1 MQALALD
8 RNSSNFRYHITSL
21 ALLLSLIFLALP
33 AHSDTPLMSAPEAF
47 EKLSSKDL
55 VILDIR
61 SREEWQDSGVA
72 KGALPISMHEKD
84 FLQRFQS
91 ILLEY
96 EPEKIAL
103 ICATG
108 GRSAEVT
115 YFLEQNGLTGVADI
129 SEGMFGNRNG
139 PGWLKH
145 NLPIVSASEA
155 MANYER
161 LQSTWNK

>member
-8 RNSSNFRYHITSL
+8 RNSSNLRYHIVSL
-21 ALLLSLIFLALP
+21 VLFLALVLIVFP
-33 AHSDTPLMSAPEAF
+33 ARADTPLMSAPQAF
-47 EKLSSKDL
+47 EKLSAGDL
-55 VILDIR
+55 IVLDIR

-72 KGALPISMHEKD
+72 QGALPISMHEKD

-91 ILLEY
+91 VLLEY

-115 YFLEQNGLTGVADI
+115 YFLEQNGLTGVVDV

-139 PGWLKH
+139 PGWIKH
-145 NLPIVSASEA
+145 GLPVVPAKEA
-155 MANYER
+155 LANYETI
-161 LQSTWNK
+161 QKTWDE

>member
-8 RNSSNFRYHITSL
+8 RNSINARIYFASL
-21 ALLLSLIFLALP
+21 ALFLSLIFIAWP
-33 AHSDTPLMSAPEAF
+33 AHADTPLMSAPQAY
-47 EKLSSKDL
+47 EKLSKGDL
-55 VILDIR
+55 VVLDIR

-72 KGALPISMHEKD
+72 QGALPISMHEKD
-84 FLQRFQS
+84 FLERFQS
-91 ILLEY
+91 VLLEY
-96 EPEKIAL
+96 EPEKIAM

-145 NLPIVSASEA
+145 GLPVVSASEA
-155 MANYER
+155 LANYEK
-161 LQSTWNK
+161 LQSSWDQ

>member
-8 RNSSNFRYHITSL
+8 RNAQHLQHQFTFL
-21 ALLLSLIFLALP
+21 VLLLSLIFIALP
-33 AHSDTPLMSAPEAF
+33 AHADTPLMSAPQAF
-47 EKLSSKDL
+47 EKLSAGDL
-55 VILDIR
+55 VVLDIR

-72 KGALPISMHEKD
+72 QGALPISMHEKD
-84 FLQRFQS
+84 FLERFQS
-91 ILLEY
+91 VLLEY

-115 YFLEQNGLTGVADI
+115 YFLEQNGLTGVADV

-139 PGWLKH
+139 PGWIKH
-145 NLPIVSASEA
+145 NLPVVSAKEA
-155 MANYER
+155 LANYEAI
-161 LQSTWNK
+161 QKTWDE

>member
-8 RNSSNFRYHITSL
+8 RNSSNLRYQITSL
-21 ALLLSLIFLALP
+21 ALFLALVLIVFP
-33 AHSDTPLMSAPEAF
+33 ARADTPLMSAPQAF
-47 EKLSSKDL
+47 EKLSAGDL
-55 VILDIR
+55 IVLDIR

-72 KGALPISMHEKD
+72 QGALPISMHEKD

-91 ILLEY
+91 VLLEY

-115 YFLEQNGLTGVADI
+115 YFLEQNGLTGVVDV

-139 PGWLKH
+139 PGWIKH
-145 NLPIVSASEA
+145 GLPVVPAKEA
-155 MANYER
+155 LANYEAI
-161 LQSTWNK
+161 QKTWDE

>member
-1 MQALALD
+1 
-8 RNSSNFRYHITSL
+8 
-21 ALLLSLIFLALP
+21 
-33 AHSDTPLMSAPEAF
+33 MSAPQAY
-47 EKLSSKDL
+47 EKLSKGDL
-55 VILDIR
+55 VVLDIR

-72 KGALPISMHEKD
+72 QGALPISMHEKD
-84 FLQRFQS
+84 FLERFQS
-91 ILLEY
+91 VLLEY
-96 EPEKIAL
+96 EPEKIAM

-145 NLPIVSASEA
+145 GLPVVSASEA
-155 MANYER
+155 LENYER
-161 LQSTWNK
+161 LQSSWDQ

>member
-1 MQALALD
+1 LLALTLD
-8 RNSSNFRYHITSL
+8 RIAQNWQHKFASL
-21 ALLLSLIFLALP
+21 ALFLSLIFIALSVH
-33 AHSDTPLMSAPEAF
+33 ADTLLMSAPEAF

-55 VILDIR
+55 VVLDIR
-61 SREEWQDSGVA
+61 SREEWQDTGVA
-72 KGALPISMHEKD
+72 QGALPISMHEKD
-84 FLQRFQS
+84 FLERVQYV
-91 ILLEY
+91 LLEY

-115 YFLEQNGLTGVADI
+115 YFLEQNGLSGIADI

-145 NLPIVSASEA
+145 DLPIVSAKEA
-155 MANYER
+155 MANYDR
-161 LQSTWNK
+161 IQSTWNE

>member
-8 RNSSNFRYHITSL
+8 KNSSNLRYLIASL
-21 ALLLSLIFLALP
+21 ALFLSLIFIAFP
-33 AHSDTPLMSAPEAF
+33 VRADTPLLSAPQAY
-47 EKLSSKDL
+47 EKLSKGDIV
-55 VILDIR
+55 VIDIR

-72 KGALPISMHEKD
+72 QGALPISMHEKD
-84 FLQRFQS
+84 FLERFQS
-91 ILLEY
+91 VLLEY
-96 EPEKIAL
+96 EAEKIAL

-115 YFLEQNGLTGVADI
+115 YFLEQNGLIGVADV

-145 NLPIVSASEA
+145 DLPVVSAKEA
-155 MANYER
+155 LANYEK
-161 LQSTWNK
+161 LQSSWDQ

>member
-8 RNSSNFRYHITSL
+8 RNSSNLRYQITSL
-21 ALLLSLIFLALP
+21 ALFLALVLIVFP
-33 AHSDTPLMSAPEAF
+33 ARADTPLMSAPEAF
-47 EKLSSKDL
+47 EKLSAGDL
-55 VILDIR
+55 IVLDIR

-72 KGALPISMHEKD
+72 QGALPISMHEKD

-91 ILLEY
+91 VLLEY

-115 YFLEQNGLTGVADI
+115 YFLEQNGLTGVVDV

-139 PGWLKH
+139 PGWIKH
-145 NLPIVSASEA
+145 GLPVVPAKEA
-155 MANYER
+155 LANYETI
-161 LQSTWNK
+161 QKTWDE

>member
-8 RNSSNFRYHITSL
+8 KNSSNLRYHIASL
-21 ALLLSLIFLALP
+21 TLFFSLIFIALP
-33 AHSDTPLMSAPEAF
+33 AHADTPLMSAPQAF
-47 EKLSSKDL
+47 EKLSAGDL
-55 VILDIR
+55 IVLDIR

-72 KGALPISMHEKD
+72 QGALPISMHEKD

-91 ILLEY
+91 VLLEY

-115 YFLEQNGLTGVADI
+115 YFLEQNGLTGVVDV

-139 PGWLKH
+139 PGWIKH
-145 NLPIVSASEA
+145 GLPVVPAKEA
-155 MANYER
+155 LANYEAI
-161 LQSTWNK
+161 QKTWDE

>member
-8 RNSSNFRYHITSL
+8 NNSSNLRYHIASL
-21 ALLLSLIFLALP
+21 ALFFSLIFIAIP
-33 AHSDTPLMSAPEAF
+33 ASADTPLMSAPQAF
-47 EKLSSKDL
+47 EKLSAGDL
-55 VILDIR
+55 VVLDIR

-72 KGALPISMHEKD
+72 QGALPISMHEKD
-84 FLQRFQS
+84 FLERFQS
-91 ILLEY
+91 VLLEY

-115 YFLEQNGLTGVADI
+115 YFLEQNGLTGVADV

-145 NLPIVSASEA
+145 GLPVVSAEEA
-155 MANYER
+155 LESYEK
-161 LQSTWNK
+161 LQSSWD

>member
-8 RNSSNFRYHITSL
+8 RNSSNLRYQITSL
-21 ALLLSLIFLALP
+21 ALFLALVLIVFP
-33 AHSDTPLMSAPEAF
+33 ARADTPLMSAPEAF
-47 EKLSSKDL
+47 EKLSAGDL
-55 VILDIR
+55 IVLDIR

-72 KGALPISMHEKD
+72 QGALPISMHEKD

-91 ILLEY
+91 VLLEY

-115 YFLEQNGLTGVADI
+115 YFLEQNGLTGVVDV

-139 PGWLKH
+139 PGWIKH
-145 NLPIVSASEA
+145 GLPVVPAKEA
-155 MANYER
+155 LANYEAI
-161 LQSTWNK
+161 QKTWDE